1 MNSSNRPLNGTTTA
15 NRAKSDVPVV
25 LKEMLKG
32 GLLILWRGCEYAR
45 NLGLESWEFAVE
57 QESLARAGLLPID
70 LHWLMS
76 RGYVEVAPRVTSP
89 LGRHGLAQHCNGS
102 CEEQHAC
109 FFLTKAGVAYVS
121 PILADGSPPS
131 RRLPVEK
138 GNVGD
143 SEEVHDLAHHTT
155 GDMVALAGVG
165 ARFNGNVLVTGVRHD
180 YDLVHGWKTN
190 VQFGGLES
198 DGPATNDRSAPP
210 AGGLLPRV
218 SGLQI
223 GVVVSNE
230 DPDGEHRVRIR
241 LPLVSD
247 DDGIWARVASLDAG
261 SDRGFFFRP
270 EIGDEV
276 VAGFLDEDPRC
287 AVILGMLHSSA
298 KAAPLPGSD
307 KNHKKAYKSRSGM
320 QFTVAD
326 YRKLLIDLPEVRNA
340 WISPHP
346 LRYFT
351 DTIHKRLWRD
361 DPGTFGIRPV
371 NSHGVYDIRLG
382 FMDEV
387 TTPEKRQ
394 AVIAG
399 AMRVLQA
406 NRNLCEDFVSIP
418 SAATAKR
425 RAIIPSS
432 TISRRSTASPMRVC
446 LRKRMPCSANARASR
461 TRTTATPIKKS
472 VSCYGHRPPGLWVA
486 ACRGE
491 RRRRDQGQPGRRQCA
506 TEVRAPLHGAPLRR
520 ELQQGPRPYG
530 RPRRQTQSPSQRP
543 RVHRRQSGLFRR
555 RPVPAGKPGRAGA
568 HCPRINAH
576 DSAGRGRAT

>member
-1 MNSSNRPLNGTTTA
+1 MLLKPTNNSLAEIDPALDQSQLFALGLDDVRRFSRQLWTDHNTHDPGITILELLCYALTDLSYRAQFPLEDLLATPTDNAQNMAAQFFTAREILPNRPL
-15 NRAKSDVPVV
+15 
-25 LKEMLKG
+25 
-32 GLLILWRGCEYAR
+32 
-45 NLGLESWEFAVE
+45 
-57 QESLARAGLLPID
+57 
-70 LHWLMS
+70 
-76 RGYVEVAPRVTSP
+76 
-89 LGRHGLAQHCNGS
+89 
-102 CEEQHAC
+102 
-109 FFLTKAGVAYVS
+109 
-121 PILADGSPPS
+121 
-131 RRLPVEK
+131 
-138 GNVGD
+138 
-143 SEEVHDLAHHTT
+143 
-155 GDMVALAGVG
+155 
-165 ARFNGNVLVTGVRHD
+165 
-180 YDLVHGWKTN
+180 
-190 VQFGGLES
+190 
-198 DGPATNDRSAPP
+198 
-210 AGGLLPRV
+210 
-218 SGLQI
+218 
-223 GVVVSNE
+223 
-230 DPDGEHRVRIR
+230 
-241 LPLVSD
+241 
-247 DDGIWARVASLDAG
+247 
-261 SDRGFFFRP
+261 
-270 EIGDEV
+270 
-276 VAGFLDEDPRC
+276 
-287 AVILGMLHSSA
+287 
-298 KAAPLPGSD
+298 
-307 KNHKKAYKSRSGM
+307 
-320 QFTVAD
+320 TVAD

-371 NSHGVYDIRLG
+371 NSHGVYDIRLE